1 MALKSK
7 DLSKVRDDVPVVPVA
22 APTATSDKDQVRVNI
37 LVDEATRLRWRSEAL
52 RLTRGNVKEMI
63 VAAVEEYIKKN

>member
-7 DLSKVRDDVPVVPVA
+7 DLAKVRDDVPAVPV
-22 APTATSDKDQVRVNI
+22 PTAAGTDKDQVRVNI
-37 LVDEATRLRWRSEAL
+37 LVEEATRLRWRSEAL

-63 VAAVEEYIKKN
+63 VAAVEEYIKKH

>member
-7 DLSKVRDDVPVVPVA
+7 DLAKVRDDVPEVPMPVKA
-22 APTATSDKDQVRVNI
+22 GTDKDQVRVNI
-37 LVDEATRLRWRSEAL
+37 LVEEATRLRWRSEAL

-63 VAAVEEYIKKN
+63 VAAVEEYIKKH

>member
-7 DLSKVRDDVPVVPVA
+7 DLTKVRDDVPAVPMPA
-22 APTATSDKDQVRVNI
+22 AGANKDQVRVNI
-37 LVDEATRLRWRSEAL
+37 LVEEATRLRWRSEAL

-63 VAAVEEYIKKN
+63 VAAVEEYIKKH

>member
-7 DLSKVRDDVPVVPVA
+7 DLTKVRDDVPTVHVPA
-22 APTATSDKDQVRVNI
+22 AAGSDKDQVRVNI
-37 LVDEATRLRWRSEAL
+37 LVEEATRLRWRSEAL

-63 VAAVEEYIKKN
+63 VAAVEEYIKKH

>member
-7 DLSKVRDDVPVVPVA
+7 DLSKVREDVPQVPVPA
-22 APTATSDKDQVRVNI
+22 AADTEKEQVRVNI
-37 LVDEATRLRWRSEAL
+37 LVDEATRLRWRGEAL

-63 VAAVEEYIKKN
+63 VAAVEEYIKKH